1 MTSISRCQYVI
12 RIRLVLQTFV
22 HSENSKGFASPVSF
36 SEIRLHFIFFCN
48 PKCSQINGQSGK
60 TDPITSAFF
69 KVLFPTQHERG
80 GTTKI
85 QLENDYMVA
94 KNNNQF
100 LSLKTKATKK
110 PGKGCYGPFRNTMPQ
125 ISWIQD
131 NVSRPSKKNF
141 KTIYGA

>member
-1 MTSISRCQYVI
+1 MTSIARCQYVI

-22 HSENSKGFASPVSF
+22 HSDNSKGLLLQSF
-36 SEIRLHFIFFCN
+36 FRKFGCTLSSSAIEVQPNKWLER
-48 PKCSQINGQSGK
+48 Q

-69 KVLFPTQHERG
+69 LKSCFRLDTRG
-80 GTTKI
+80 G
-85 QLENDYMVA
+85 QPRS
-94 KNNNQF
+94 NQRMIIWWPKTIIS
-100 LSLKTKATKK
+100 SLKEKTKATKK
-110 PGKGCYGPFRNTMPQ
+110 PGKGCYGPFQNTMPQ